1 MNSTRRLT
9 AICALTIGT
18 LGMAASPAFASS
30 HTSYAPGGAGK
41 TTYNTSN
48 NHYQIYDTK
57 GDHRAVGVLF
67 YRPSQPSVAVGFQS
81 CHEGSG
87 DNCPGDLPGS
97 VSGTLCMRTGVGLGS
112 NPNDYSY
119 GDPVCVSNA

>member
-1 MNSTRRLT
+1 MYSMRRLMT
-9 AICALTIGT
+9 IGALTIGT

-48 NHYQIYDTK
+48 NHYKISDTK
-57 GDHRAVGVLF
+57 GDHRAVAVVF
-67 YRPSQPSVAVGFQS
+67 YRPNGEAVGFQS

-87 DNCPGDLPGS
+87 DDCPGDLPGS
-97 VSGTLCMRTGVGLGS
+97 IGGTLCMRTGVGLGS
-112 NPNDYSY
+112 NPKDYSY
-119 GDPVCVSNA
+119 GDPVCFPNA